1 MVKRI
6 KSIEQSNN
14 SIINENVYGESELR
28 EFERIDNLYRYRE
41 LEFRLNNNS
50 RLDLLMTLCEGD
62 STKVEQL
69 RNTSWVYV
77 YDSLKFKLEQR
88 IEMLKK
94 NKN

>member
-1 MVKRI
+1 
-6 KSIEQSNN
+6 
-14 SIINENVYGESELR
+14 
-28 EFERIDNLYRYRE
+28 
-41 LEFRLNNNS
+41 
-50 RLDLLMTLCEGD
+50 MTLCEGD